1 MPLRKDQD
9 RSQWPRWVRIGL
21 WGIKTRRAATFGWI
35 VIAFSVFGWVLLLA
49 SSIPDWVWLVSEGIQ
64 VGFLAYWIGYYVV
77 SAPLMFLSALWYWAG
92 LRWVDRHDQ

>member
-9 RSQWPRWVRIGL
+9 RSQGPRWIRIGL

-49 SSIPDWVWLVSEGIQ
+49 SSISDWFWLVSEGIQ
-64 VGFLAYWIGYYVV
+64 VGF
-77 SAPLMFLSALWYWAG
+77 FG
-92 LRWVDRHDQ
+92 LLDRLLRR